1 MFGITTSMS
10 APEAAQYYVFNDA
23 EDYESISRYTL
34 GGLCPIQL
42 GSILGP
48 PQAAP
53 QYRIV
58 GKLGHGA
65 FSTVWLDHDRVA
77 R

>member
-10 APEAAQYYVFNDA
+10 APEAAQYFVFNDA
-23 EDYESISRYTL
+23 EGYESISRYTL

-48 PQAAP
+48 PQAPP